1 MKEKRYLVPPFLIY
15 VLIGVFVLL
24 IIAPPVLKMVMPKEE
39 EKTPVEEKKIASL
52 SCQRT
57 LTNSIYTNERIHL
70 VYEEEQLAKLTYF
83 YTKGTLTVPNDQV
96 AYQVGQLTMIE
107 GAEVTDDTEQLKIL
121 FPKEVAVSVLTS
133 LSSQTNQT
141 NTTNPP
147 QEASGVPVETPIDL
161 SLEGRQA
168 WFETAGYTCQVLT
181 A

>member
-24 IIAPPVLKMVMPKEE
+24 IIAPPVLKMAMPKEE

-52 SCQRT
+52 SCQRA
-57 LTNSIYTNERIHL
+57 LTNSIYTDERIHI
-70 VYEEEQLAKLTYF
+70 VYEEEQMTKLTYF
-83 YTKGTLTVPNDQV
+83 YAKGTLTVPNDQI

-107 GAEVTDDTEQLKIL
+107 GAEATEDTEQLKIV
-121 FPKEVAVSVLTS
+121 FPKEVAISVLTT
-133 LSSQTNQT
+133 LSNQT

-147 QEASGVPVETPIDL
+147 QEASGVPEETPIDL
-161 SLEGRQA
+161 SLEGRQT
-168 WFETAGYTCQVLT
+168 WFESAGYICQVLT